1 MNARMSRIHR
11 GLLVANLKLST
22 RFRFGRG
29 EAKQPRSG
37 SGTRE
42 FGLRLCLAFCLVAAV
57 PGAAAAQSVQPVA
70 RAQFL
75 TVMDQEFRKI
85 DADKDGKLVKA
96 EVEAFQ
102 RAVAVAESAQRN
114 RALFAQLDS
123 DRNGQINQAEF
134 VKLAVTPPSP
144 DAGPLLAQS
153 DLNKDQH
160 VTLVEYRTAKLA
172 NFDRMDADKDGV
184 VSVAEMR
191 AGGLVK

>member
-1 MNARMSRIHR
+1 M
-11 GLLVANLKLST
+11 
-22 RFRFGRG
+22 
-29 EAKQPRSG
+29 
-37 SGTRE
+37 E
-42 FGLRLCLAFCLVAAV
+42 FGLRPRVAFCLIAAV
-57 PGAAAAQSVQPVA
+57 PGAAAAQAGQPVA

-85 DADKDGKLVKA
+85 DADKDGQLVKA

-114 RALFAQLDS
+114 RALFAQLDGNR
-123 DRNGQINQAEF
+123 DGQISQAEF
-134 VKLAVTPPSP
+134 LKLAVAPPP
-144 DAGPLLAQS
+144 PNAGPLLAQS
-153 DLNKDQH
+153 DLNKDQQ